1 MLEADFVINCSQCGS
16 EDFQEVFPVPADTYR
31 LYAAEAERQRPQLLT
46 ASVYACLQCGHLEQF
61 VDLPKGAPSGLD
73 AHPPR
78 DHLDTR
84 S

>member
-1 MLEADFVINCSQCGS
+1 MLEADFIINRSQCGS
-16 EDFQEVFPVPADTYR
+16 EDFQKVFPVPADTYR

-46 ASVYACLQCGHLEQF
+46 ASVYVCLLCGHLEQF

>member
-1 MLEADFVINCSQCGS
+1 MFDADFIINCSQCGS
-16 EDFQEVFPVPADTYR
+16 EDFQKVFPVPADTYR

-46 ASVYACLQCGHLEQF
+46 ASGLCLSAAAIWSSF

>member
-1 MLEADFVINCSQCGS
+1 MEADFIINCSQCGS
-16 EDFQEVFPVPADTYR
+16 EDFQEVFPVRR
-31 LYAAEAERQRPQLLT
+31 LTLTDCMRLRQNDRGRNCLRHR
-46 ASVYACLQCGHLEQF
+46 VYACLPCGHLEQF

>member
-1 MLEADFVINCSQCGS
+1 MEADFIINCSKCGS
-16 EDFQEVFPVPADTYR
+16 EDFQEVFPVRRLTLADCMR
-31 LYAAEAERQRPQLLT
+31 LRQNDRGRNCLRHRLMPVCGAAIWSSL
-46 ASVYACLQCGHLEQF
+46 SI
-61 VDLPKGAPSGLD
+61 LPNGAPSGLD

>member
-1 MLEADFVINCSQCGS
+1 MLEADFIINCSQCGS
-16 EDFQEVFPVPADTYR
+16 EDFQKT
-31 LYAAEAERQRPQLLT
+31 EAERQRPQLLT
-46 ASVYACLQCGHLEQF
+46 ASVYACLLCGQLEQY